1 MIGGFPA
8 VPLKKLPKAN
18 NMIDKG
24 KVILLNCNKKGNGT
38 ATGRNQPH
46 HKRPRNSWLARKK
59 ALQQGQA
66 TAVVPDERR
75 GGKIRAYPEIIHNSL
90 PASFPADFVAFSCR
104 ASQHTC
110 KKSPCLPKN
119 LTVQSAYALFRD
131 RLLLCWNQKNP
142 MKGGLT

>member
-1 MIGGFPA
+1 MIAGFPA

-66 TAVVPDERR
+66 TAVVPDKRR
-75 GGKIRAYPEIIHNSL
+75 EGKRLEPI
-90 PASFPADFVAFSCR
+90 
-104 ASQHTC
+104 
-110 KKSPCLPKN
+110 PK
-119 LTVQSAYALFRD
+119 
-131 RLLLCWNQKNP
+131 
-142 MKGGLT
+142 